1 MTEESKEEP
10 QEKTVRYV
18 IDPEK
23 VKGPSHGTMGV
34 LMFMYTCN
42 KCETKQAVQFTKD
55 AYTKGIVIVNC
66 KGCESMHLIA
76 DNLGWF
82 HD

>member
-1 MTEESKEEP
+1 
-10 QEKTVRYV
+10 
-18 IDPEK
+18 
-23 VKGPSHGTMGV
+23 
-34 LMFMYTCN
+34 MFMYTCN

-66 KGCESMHLIA
+66 KGCEAMHLIA

-82 HD
+82 HDEHKNIEDIM